1 MLWLPNEHDRVMS
14 VLFLERSTSSAWSR
28 YRSHAQIPST
38 CLFPWGR
45 TIPSSVG
52 RFPVTLNKLR
62 RCCPELLAKTD
73 RTSFVGTFLLETLWS
88 VFELWLPLCLIMSS
102 LDRVNVDQMQS
113 RKELLK
119 LKNEHLECIK
129 VALINFRMVPWW
141 YVVTPC
147 HPKRWLELSA
157 NHWSATKQGLN
168 DDSVGGM
175 DQTPVNIKT

>member
-1 MLWLPNEHDRVMS
+1 MIAKWTWQSHVRTFFFF
-14 VLFLERSTSSAWSR
+14 FLERSTSSAWSR

-38 CLFPWGR
+38 FLFPWGR

-129 VALINFRMVPWW
+129 LALINFRMVPWW
-141 YVVTPC
+141 YV
-147 HPKRWLELSA
+147 S
-157 NHWSATKQGLN
+157 
-168 DDSVGGM
+168 DSVPPKKM
-175 DQTPVNIKT
+175 TWIVCKSLIRN